1 MVIMICNLWSLLA
14 FCVFAKPGSGPLVF
28 LCSAQ
33 HCWGIV
39 DLKTIKKIKQMT
51 QSKRKSSNKT
61 IKQQHNKTT
70 NMAAQERQEALE
82 MWLEGVF
89 TSDAA
94 TPRPPAAAAA
104 AAAAAAGGGGC
115 GVEVSRAEARFYE
128 FLTAQEPAAGAAAA
142 GGGGDAAA

>member
-1 MVIMICNLWSLLA
+1 MNL
-14 FCVFAKPGSGPLVF
+14 
-28 LCSAQ
+28 
-33 HCWGIV
+33 
-39 DLKTIKKIKQMT
+39 T
-51 QSKRKSSNKT
+51 
-61 IKQQHNKTT
+61 
-70 NMAAQERQEALE
+70 AQERQEALE

-94 TPRPPAAAAA
+94 TPRPPAPP
-104 AAAAAAGGGGC
+104 AAAAGGG

>member
-1 MVIMICNLWSLLA
+1 MNLWSLLA

-61 IKQQHNKTT
+61 IKQQHNKTLNLT
-70 NMAAQERQEALE
+70 AQERQEALE

-104 AAAAAAGGGGC
+104 SGGGGGG

>member
-1 MVIMICNLWSLLA
+1 
-14 FCVFAKPGSGPLVF
+14 
-28 LCSAQ
+28 
-33 HCWGIV
+33 
-39 DLKTIKKIKQMT
+39 
-51 QSKRKSSNKT
+51 
-61 IKQQHNKTT
+61 
-70 NMAAQERQEALE
+70 MAAQERQEALE

-104 AAAAAAGGGGC
+104 SGGGGGG